1 MNQIVVYDP
10 AVADRAHEAYE
21 ENLFKRINQNH
32 DQAVQQNA
40 VLAVAVMSRQQH
52 EALHSHYVRRE
63 AKLAA
68 ELKAE
73 QKKARSKARWGNIG
87 KEILL
92 LMCCHGSLLA
102 MQAGLIHLNVA
113 LPLAVS
119 CLVYGAWLARAIW
132 EELCR
137 SWKEWH

>member
-1 MNQIVVYDP
+1 MNQIATYDP
-10 AVADRAHEAYE
+10 AVADRAHAAYE
-21 ENLFKRINQNH
+21 AKLFDSINRNH
-32 DQAVQQNA
+32 ERAVQQNA
-40 VLAVAVMSRQQH
+40 VLAVTAMSRQQMQ
-52 EALHSHYVRRE
+52 ALATQYSRRE

-73 QKKARSKARWGNIG
+73 KKKARSKARWSNIG

-92 LMCCHGSLLA
+92 MACCYGSLMS

-113 LPLAVS
+113 LPLAVI
-119 CLVYGAWLARAIW
+119 CLAYGAWLARAIW

-137 SWKEWH
+137 SWKEWR